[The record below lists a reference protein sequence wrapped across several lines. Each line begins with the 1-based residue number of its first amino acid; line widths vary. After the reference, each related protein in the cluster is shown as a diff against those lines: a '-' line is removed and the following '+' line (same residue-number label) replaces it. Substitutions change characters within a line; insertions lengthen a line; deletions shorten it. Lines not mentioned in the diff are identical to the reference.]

1 MSTFFYATFSVQW
14 YNKFMKSLVIND
26 KSFKIVWGSLAYLKS
41 ACALMDSIKEDFK
54 SRNIDIYQDGYPNY
68 EIIENDLKNGENT
81 LLLIDE
87 NDNVYAQIVST
98 PNELHTMFSD
108 EEVLK
113 ILHHYNL
120 PDKPYVGLCRLFV
133 DKSLRSNGV
142 GTFLI
147 KQMEEKYKGQNFI
160 FFVHLT
166 NHNALKLYKQLGFKN
181 LGIYNYPFGEFY
193 TFVK

>member
-1 MSTFFYATFSVQW
+1 MKQIQIN
-14 YNKFMKSLVIND
+14 NKLFKLVFGNS
-26 KSFKIVWGSLAYLKS
+26 KYLKS
-41 ACALMDSIKEDFK
+41 ACILMDAIKEDFK
-54 SRNIDIYQDGYPNY
+54 LRNIDIYQDGYPNY

-87 NDNVYAQIVST
+87 NDNVCAQIVST
-98 PNELHTMFSD
+98 PNELHTMFSE
-108 EEVLK
+108 EEVQK

-147 KQMEEKYKGQNFI
+147 NQMVEKYKGQNFI

-166 NHNALKLYKQLGFKN
+166 NHNALKLYEQLGFKN

>member
-1 MSTFFYATFSVQW
+1 
-14 YNKFMKSLVIND
+14 MKSIVIND
-26 KSFKIVWGSLAYLKS
+26 KSFKLVWGNHVYLKS
-41 ACALMDSIKEDFK
+41 ACALLDSIKEDFK
-54 SRNIDIYQDGYPNY
+54 LRNIDIYQDGYPNY
-68 EIIENDLKNGENT
+68 EIIENDLKNRNNT

-87 NDNVYAQIVST
+87 NDNVCAQITST
-98 PNELHTMFSD
+98 PNELRTMFSE
-108 EEVLK
+108 EEVQE

-133 DKSLRSNGV
+133 HKSLRFHGI
-142 GTFLI
+142 GTYLI
-147 KQMEEKYKGQNFI
+147 KKMEEKYKGQNFI

-166 NHNALKLYKQLGFKN
+166 NYNALKLYEELGFKN